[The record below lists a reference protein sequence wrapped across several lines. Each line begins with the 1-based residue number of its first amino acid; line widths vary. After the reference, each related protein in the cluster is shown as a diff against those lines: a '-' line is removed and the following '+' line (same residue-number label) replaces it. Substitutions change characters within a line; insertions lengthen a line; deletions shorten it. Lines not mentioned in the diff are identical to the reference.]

1 MLYNKGKLMEKT
13 GESILYYLIRRVM
26 PMGKRINEDFLSSYM
41 KLDNVCCDKFHV
53 VSGGVTAYIN
63 RLNNARFAPD
73 REEVLP
79 RLVRYRNI
87 RNRMAHEAGLI
98 KRSNE
103 LTKTDV
109 AWVKKF
115 SSAVEKQRDPISVYL
130 RKARRYAKKR
140 KLKKYFTVGAF
151 IALAAIVIALVIALG

>member
-1 MLYNKGKLMEKT
+1 MEKLDT
-13 GESILYYLIRRVM
+13 GLFINLVRRVM
-26 PMGKRINEDFLSSYM
+26 LMGRRLNEDFLTSYM
-41 KLDNVCCDKFHV
+41 KLDNACCDKFHV

-87 RNRMAHEAGLI
+87 RNRMAHEAGLV

-103 LTKTDV
+103 INKTDV

-115 SSAVEKQRDPISVYL
+115 CAAVEKQRDPISVYL

-151 IALAAIVIALVIALG
+151 VALVAIIVALIIALG